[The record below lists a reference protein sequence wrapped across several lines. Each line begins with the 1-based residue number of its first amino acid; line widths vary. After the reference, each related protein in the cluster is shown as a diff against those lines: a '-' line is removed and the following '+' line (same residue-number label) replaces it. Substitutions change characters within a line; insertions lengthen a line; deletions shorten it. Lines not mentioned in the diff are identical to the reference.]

1 MSEYNKALCDERQ
14 VNRNKEI
21 AALQRTDVEH
31 NERISKVEEAVLTLT
46 TLAKNERLWKWV
58 VISLTGVIVALTLGK
73 EIAAALVVQ
82 AVG

>member
-14 VNRNKEI
+14 LNRNKEI
-21 AALQRTDVEH
+21 AALQKTAVEH
-31 NERISKVEEAVLTLT
+31 DERISKMEEAVLTLT

-58 VISLTGVIVALTLGK
+58 VIGLTAVIVTMAMGK
-73 EIAAALVVQ
+73 EIAAALVMR